1 MNLVSKENSR
11 AELHYSII
19 LCVTLV
25 FEVEREVI
33 VVAEKAEKDAKKVQA
48 EENKQRKEAE
58 AQEKAVQRQ
67 VGNDLKA
74 AAAAEKL
81 AAKEAKKK

>member
-1 MNLVSKENSR
+1 MNLVSEENSG
-11 AELHYSII
+11 AELHHSS
-19 LCVTLV
+19 TLRV
-25 FEVEREVI
+25 ALAFEAEREAI
-33 VVAEKAEKDAKKVQA
+33 AVAEKAEKDAKKVQA